1 MEKIISYYIEIMNK
15 ASGGS
20 VSLGII
26 FYKIYEIK
34 FKTFLII
41 KLE

>member
-1 MEKIISYYIEIMNK
+1 MNK
-15 ASGGS
+15 TSGGS
-20 VSLGII
+20 VSPEII